1 MAAVYAARPTEFPP
15 HPGTLTRTPA
25 AAGHVDT
32 VLRDNWTQADVERE
46 LCRSDEYCTRRSS
59 IAIIGD
65 AFGVSAYSRAR
76 LTAYSQNG
84 IFRSVITS

>member
-46 LCRSDEYCTRRSS
+46 LRRSPE
-59 IAIIGD
+59 
-65 AFGVSAYSRAR
+65 AR
-76 LTAYSQNG
+76 D
-84 IFRSVITS
+84 RR